1 MEEVL
6 SLRGLSPQKP
16 GNASRK
22 KDFRFPTKEQTGFQ
36 IEKAEQSCGPGAE
49 RSRDALAETPWPRS
63 VRNYKEN
70 IAPYFLIRATGADDE
85 PERYML
91 NMRCPPQSCLIV
103 FSCSERVGFH
113 FVGGGGKDFY

>member
-1 MEEVL
+1 MEEAL
-6 SLRGLSPQKP
+6 SLRGLLSPQKP

-36 IEKAEQSCGPGAE
+36 IEKAEQCCGPGAE
-49 RSRDALAETPWPRS
+49 RSRAATRRPGHAPCAIIR
-63 VRNYKEN
+63 KN
-70 IAPYFLIRATGADDE
+70 IAPYFLIPATGADDE